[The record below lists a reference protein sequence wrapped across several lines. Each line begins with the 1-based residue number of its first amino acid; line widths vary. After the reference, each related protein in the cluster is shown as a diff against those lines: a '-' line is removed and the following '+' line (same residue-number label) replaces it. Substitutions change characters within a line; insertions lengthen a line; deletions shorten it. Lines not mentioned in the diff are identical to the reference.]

1 MAGQRPV
8 EGGRALLFERLVD
21 LAPGEGE
28 GRPFLL
34 HDRDGL
40 KASVAAELAA
50 LLATRL
56 SRPLALPPGQ
66 ERTTLDYGIPDA
78 AGLAPGDAEGR
89 AAFATAIQAA
99 ILAFE
104 PRLVAP
110 AVTLSPDPARSD
122 GLLARIEAQLRCGG
136 EMEPVSF
143 ALALGSSDES

>member
-28 GRPFLL
+28 SQPFLL

-56 SRPLALPPGQ
+56 SRPLAPPPGR

-78 AGLAPGDAEGR
+78 AGLAPGDAEGC
-89 AAFATAIQAA
+89 AAFAAEIRAAIQ
-99 ILAFE
+99 AFE

-110 AVTLSPDPARSD
+110 RVALSPDPARSD
-122 GLLARIEAQLRCGG
+122 RLLARIEADLRCGG

-143 ALALGSSDES
+143 ALALGSHDES

>member
-1 MAGQRPV
+1 M
-8 EGGRALLFERLVD
+8 FERLVD

-28 GRPFLL
+28 SQPFLL

-50 LLATRL
+50 LLSTRL

-66 ERTTLDYGIPDA
+66 DRTTLDYGIPDA

-89 AAFATAIQAA
+89 AAFAAEIQAA

-104 PRLVAP
+104 PRLETP
-110 AVTLSPDPARSD
+110 RVTLSPDPARSD
-122 GLLARIEAQLRCGG
+122 GLMARIEAHLRCGD

-143 ALALGSSDES
+143 ALALGRGDES